1 MIIKRKKFLEK
12 PEKIKQEPVP
22 QIEPEPPI
30 PQPPVQEDPPKVEQ
44 EPDIFDGFDFQD
56 IDFSQRSERRRGDR
70 RRGYRRIDD
79 RNLISRAQEEA
90 IIIKEASSKEGYE
103 AGFAKAEEE
112 ISELQNSLQEF
123 YSYKEAIFEKVSSDI
138 LDIALDV
145 AEKIIKR
152 EVASDKTIL
161 SNIVNDALENL
172 AKGENKIILKVAPV
186 DVEYA
191 KDMIPELLSTGQTEA
206 KIYVTADKTVVE
218 GGVIIETS
226 NGLIDA
232 NISTQLGVIR
242 EAFKKISA
250 AVESDED
257 ENRDEEEI

>member
-1 MIIKRKKFLEK
+1 MIIKRKKFLEN
-12 PEKIKQEPVP
+12 PEKKKQELVPPKESDAKIAQPV
-22 QIEPEPPI
+22 IEA
-30 PQPPVQEDPPKVEQ
+30 PKVEE

-90 IIIKEASSKEGYE
+90 IIIKESSTKEGYDTGI
-103 AGFAKAEEE
+103 ARAAEDVAQ
-112 ISELQNSLQEF
+112 LTNSLNEF
-123 YSYKEAIFEKVSSDI
+123 YVYKEELYQKVSSDI
-138 LDIALDV
+138 LEIALTV

-161 SNIVNDALENL
+161 SGIVNDALENL
-172 AKGENKIILKVAPV
+172 AKGENKVILKVAPV

-191 KDMIPELLSTGQTEA
+191 KDLVPELLSTGQVEA

-250 AVESDED
+250 QA
-257 ENRDEEEI
+257 EIDV